1 MIRQTGLGA
10 AFAPPRCTICARRP
24 ATPGDD
30 RCERCRLFVLM
41 AIQSGAIP
49 WRPVPRW
56 ADLVLVMT
64 HLGIDQDTAE
74 RLLKDRPIRRGTKE
88 G

>member
-1 MIRQTGLGA
+1 MRQTELGTS
-10 AFAPPRCTICARRP
+10 FSRPRCITCQRRP

-30 RCERCRLFVLM
+30 RCERCRLFILTAVN
-41 AIQSGAIP
+41 SGSIP
-49 WRPVPRW
+49 WRRVPRW
-56 ADLVLVMT
+56 ADVALVMEW
-64 HLGIDQDTAE
+64 LGVDQDVAE